1 MCHCNRLAVITTMH
15 GCEDND
21 AQQQQQQ
28 VVGMT
33 MMGMGSGDDNPGNFA
48 TFFYIPSFPL
58 RV

>member
-1 MCHCNRLAVITTMH
+1 MMH

-48 TFFYIPSFPL
+48 PLFYIPSFPL